1 MKAGGY
7 TPALNVLIRVFLTV
21 VTVMLSAS
29 GLSASDTASPTVL
42 RVTVGPQL
50 VDCVGVG
57 LMNCLVVDGLNFYQN
72 IEGFTHEAGVT
83 YVLDIERRQ
92 RFDPETAPAD
102 AGLYAYRLLTIVSRE
117 PS

>member
-1 MKAGGY
+1 MKGP
-7 TPALNVLIRVFLTV
+7 TQVLVTLLTV
-21 VTVMLSAS
+21 LLSGS
-29 GLSASDTASPTVL
+29 GSSASDATSPAVL

-57 LMNCLVVDGLNFYQN
+57 PMKCLVVDGLNFYQN
-72 IEGFTHEAGVT
+72 IEGFAHEAGVT

-92 RFDPETAPAD
+92 RFDSENAPAD
-102 AGLYAYRLLTIVSRE
+102 AGLYAYRLLTIVSRD

>member
-1 MKAGGY
+1 MTNG
-7 TPALNVLIRVFLTV
+7 LIRVFLTV
-21 VTVMLSAS
+21 LTVMFS
-29 GLSASDTASPTVL
+29 GSGSSASDPTSPTVL

-57 LMNCLVVDGLNFYQN
+57 PMKCLVLDGRNFYED
-72 IEGFTHEAGVT
+72 IDGFEHKAGVT

-92 RFDPETAPAD
+92 RFDPETVPAD
-102 AGLYAYRLLTIVSRE
+102 AGLYAYRLLAIVSRD